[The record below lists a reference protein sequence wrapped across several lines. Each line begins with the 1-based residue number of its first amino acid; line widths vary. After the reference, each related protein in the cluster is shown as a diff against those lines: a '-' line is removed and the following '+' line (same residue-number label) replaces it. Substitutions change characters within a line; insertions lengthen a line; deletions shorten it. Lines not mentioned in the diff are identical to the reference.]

1 MKKFD
6 EYYNSEPKK
15 LSEEELKELP
25 DNMLWINEVEGL
37 SVDDGIRNSGSIS
50 SYIFALRLFLDTID
64 DNISVITNSYESGDI
79 RLYTIKVH
87 ALKSSARIIGALE
100 LSKQAADLEKAG
112 KDGDKSFIDLHTNKL
127 ISDYSAFKQKLE
139 KMDQEFDTS
148 ADDEGKGRL

>member
-1 MKKFD
+1 MK
-6 EYYNSEPKK
+6 
-15 LSEEELKELP
+15 
-25 DNMLWINEVEGL
+25 
-37 SVDDGIRNSGSIS
+37 
-50 SYIFALRLFLDTID
+50 A
-64 DNISVITNSYESGDI
+64 I

-100 LSKQAADLEKAG
+100 LSKEAADLEKAG

-148 ADDEGKGRL
+148 ADDEGKEMISEEDLNDAYSALKDVISQMDYDAVEMILGQLKEFRLPKEDEDKLNTLAKLLKTFDWDKMEELFE